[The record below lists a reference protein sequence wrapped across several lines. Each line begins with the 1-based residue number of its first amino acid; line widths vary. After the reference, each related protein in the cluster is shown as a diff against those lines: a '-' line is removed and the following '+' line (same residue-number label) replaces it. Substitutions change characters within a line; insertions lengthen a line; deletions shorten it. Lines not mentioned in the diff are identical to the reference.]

1 MREVSHFLF
10 CFFLFSTKI
19 EVKLKYSCKKL
30 DIIKIT
36 KNIWVIKMDSTLKSP
51 YENRIFTIPNL
62 LSLCR
67 LLMIPVLVWLY
78 YFKNNYK
85 ATLILLVVSGM
96 TDIIDGFIAR
106 RFNMVSNFGKVF
118 DPIADKLTQA
128 VMLFCLVTRFS
139 FMLLPFVVL
148 VIKETVAAVVGIITI
163 KSSGKVNSAKWHGKV
178 ATASLYTLI
187 GVHILWYEI
196 PVSVSFVFISI
207 TTALMLF
214 SSVAYTLFNEKIIRS
229 CIKEK

>member
-1 MREVSHFLF
+1 M
-10 CFFLFSTKI
+10 I
-19 EVKLKYSCKKL
+19 
-30 DIIKIT
+30 IT
-36 KNIWVIKMDSTLKSP
+36 KNILGDKMDNALKSN
-51 YENRIFTIPNL
+51 YENKIITIPNL

-78 YFKNNYK
+78 YFKNDYK
-85 ATLILLVVSGM
+85 STLILLVASGV

-106 RFNMVSNFGKVF
+106 RFNMVSNFGKIF

-128 VMLFCLVTRFS
+128 VMLFCLITRFG
-139 FMLLPFVVL
+139 FMILPFTVL
-148 VIKETVAAVVGIITI
+148 IIKETVAAVVGLITI

-187 GVHILWYEI
+187 GVHILWYGI
-196 PVSVSFVFISI
+196 PFSVSIVLILI

-214 SSVAYTLFNEKIIRS
+214 SSVAYTLFNEKIIRNH
-229 CIKEK
+229 IKEK